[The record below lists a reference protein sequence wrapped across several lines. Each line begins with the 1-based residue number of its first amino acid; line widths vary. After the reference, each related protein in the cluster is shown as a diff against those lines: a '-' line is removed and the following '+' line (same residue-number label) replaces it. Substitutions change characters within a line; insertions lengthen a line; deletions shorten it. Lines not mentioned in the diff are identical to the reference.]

1 MSTTRPRARAPG
13 IFISRRAAATTT
25 TTTAMMM
32 TNVNDKASCTSTQHI
47 HIVSRDGDKDDEV
60 KCTCYA
66 SNIDTTTSKATS
78 NLDAHKPTSHIV
90 IPRRHRAQAHQ
101 ASFIC
106 NKPLC
111 ASAHGFQPSCAS
123 ARATFRTVYCR
134 LTTTTHNYAGNKPLC
149 ASAHGFQPS
158 CASAR
163 AKRQT

>member
-1 MSTTRPRARAPG
+1 MSTTRPRAQAPG
-13 IFISRRAAATTT
+13 IFISYCATAMRTTT
-25 TTTAMMM
+25 IG
-32 TNVNDKASCTSTQHI
+32 NNKRQVSDGEASCASTQHI

-60 KCTCYA
+60 KRTCYA
-66 SNIDTTTSKATS
+66 SNIDATTSQATS
-78 NLDAHKPTSHIV
+78 NLDAHEPMSHIV
-90 IPRRHRAQAHQ
+90 IHRRPRARAHQ
-101 ASFIC
+101 AFIC
-106 NKPLC
+106 NKPLS